1 MSLTFNV
8 KGKPTVVKP
17 EAVVIAG
24 FTGRN
29 RAEALAHIQEL
40 AELGVPA
47 PASVPSFYEVLAS
60 DAVQTSR
67 VQVLGSQTSGEAEAV
82 LVISEGSP
90 LITLGSDHTDRATET
105 LDIGLAKSA
114 CVKPLAVEA
123 WPLEEVAGHLE
134 ELVLKSWIAEGEGEV
149 LYQEGNLSELLPPS
163 ELLESAPIVAH
174 PDCFLLFTGTV
185 PAIGGIRPSSRFRAS
200 LGDPILGRFISL
212 EYEVEVQRT
221 LG

>member
-8 KGKPTVVKP
+8 KGKPTVVEP

-40 AELGVPA
+40 AELGVPT
-47 PASVPSFYEVLAS
+47 PASVPCFYEVLAS
-60 DAVQTSR
+60 DAVQTSG
-67 VQVLGSQTSGEAEAV
+67 VQVLGNQTSGEAEAV
-82 LVISEGSP
+82 LVISEEAS
-90 LITLGSDHTDRATET
+90 LITLGSDHTDRATEA
-105 LDIGLAKSA
+105 LDIALAKSA

-123 WPLEEVAGHLE
+123 WPLEEVHRHLE

-149 LYQEGNLSELLPPS
+149 LYQEGKLSELLPPS
-163 ELLESAPIVAH
+163 ELLESAPLVAH

-200 LGDPILGRFISL
+200 LEDPILGRFISL
-212 EYEVEVQRT
+212 EYEVRVQRT